1 MKNIKLSILPI
12 LAFLP
17 LLLIFSA
24 CDSDAEFDGSGEG
37 KGGSMARFTF
47 LKGYLYIVDE
57 STLKTFDI
65 SNPENPELLG
75 TDDVGAGVE
84 TIFPYENYLFL
95 GTQWGMKIY
104 SVENSP
110 VPTYLS
116 DFEHSFACDPVVVSN
131 GIAYVTLRGGT
142 TCQTGEDRMEVVD
155 VSDLRN
161 PRLLKT
167 IPMLNPHG
175 LSVSDTVLFV
185 CEGDFGFKVFN
196 IKDRPNPELISHY
209 DSIPS
214 YDVITNYGRKEL
226 IITGKNGIFQ
236 YDYENPYDLKE
247 LSQITTAPTNE

>member
-1 MKNIKLSILPI
+1 MKNFNLYSLQKI
-12 LAFLP
+12 FLITISV
-17 LLLIFSA
+17 IFSS
-24 CDSDAEFDGSGEG
+24 CMSDSEFDASGEG

-57 STLKTFDI
+57 NTLKIFDI
-65 SNPENPELLG
+65 SNPENPNLLG
-75 TDDVGAGVE
+75 TENVGDGVE

-104 SVENSP
+104 SVENDP
-110 VPTYLS
+110 VPSYLS

-131 GIAYVTLRGGT
+131 SIAYVTLRSGT
-142 TCQTGEDRMEVVD
+142 TCQTGNDRMEVVD

-161 PRLLKT
+161 PQLLNT
-167 IPMLNPHG
+167 IPMENPHG

-196 IKDRPNPELISHY
+196 IKDRANPQLVSHY

-236 YDYENPYDLKE
+236 YDYKDPHNLKE
-247 LSQITTAPTNE
+247 LSQILSTSANE

>member
-1 MKNIKLSILPI
+1 M
-12 LAFLP
+12 
-17 LLLIFSA
+17 
-24 CDSDAEFDGSGEG
+24 DSEFDASGEG
-37 KGGSMARFTF
+37 RGGSMARFTF
-47 LKGYLYIVDE
+47 LKGYLYVVDE
-57 STLKTFDI
+57 SSLKTFDI
-65 SNPENPELLG
+65 SNPENPNLLE
-75 TDDVGAGVE
+75 TIDVGAGVE

-104 SVENSP
+104 SLENGPIPS
-110 VPTYLS
+110 YLS

-131 GIAYVTLRGGT
+131 SIAYVTLRSGT
-142 TCQTGEDRMEVVD
+142 TCQTGTDRMEVVD

-161 PRLLKT
+161 PTLLNT
-167 IPMLNPHG
+167 IEMQNPHG

-196 IKDRPNPELISHY
+196 IKERSNPKLIAHY

-236 YDYENPYDLKE
+236 YDYSNPYELKE
-247 LSQITTAPTNE
+247 LSQILSAPINE

>member
-1 MKNIKLSILPI
+1 MKNLKL
-12 LAFLP
+12 LP
-17 LLLIFSA
+17 LILITISLTVMTS
-24 CDSDAEFDGSGEG
+24 CSGDSEFDASGEG
-37 KGGSMARFTF
+37 RGGSMARFTF

-65 SNPENPELLG
+65 SNPENPSLLG
-75 TDDVGAGVE
+75 TENVGMGVE

-104 SVENSP
+104 SVENGP
-110 VPTYLS
+110 VPNYLS
-116 DFEHSFACDPVVVSN
+116 DFEHSFSCDPVVVTNS
-131 GIAYVTLRGGT
+131 IAYVTLRSGT
-142 TCQTGEDRMEVVD
+142 TCQTGEDRMEIVD

-161 PRLLKT
+161 PQLLNT
-167 IPMLNPHG
+167 IPMQNPHG

-196 IKDRPNPELISHY
+196 IKDRANPELISHY

-236 YDYENPYDLKE
+236 YDYNDPYNLKE
-247 LSQITTAPTNE
+247 LSQILSAQANE

>member
-1 MKNIKLSILPI
+1 MKNLKLYPVLILFTA
-12 LAFLP
+12 LVLSV
-17 LLLIFSA
+17 LTS
-24 CDSDAEFDGSGEG
+24 CSSDSEFDGSGEG

-47 LKGYLYIVDE
+47 LKGYLYVVDQ

-65 SNPENPELLG
+65 SNPENPNLLG
-75 TDDVGAGVE
+75 TENVGDGVE

-104 SVENSP
+104 SVEDDPIPNF
-110 VPTYLS
+110 LS
-116 DFEHSFACDPVVVSN
+116 DFEHSFSCDPVVVSN
-131 GIAYVTLRGGT
+131 SIAYVTLRSGT
-142 TCQTGEDRMEVVD
+142 TCQTGENRMEVVD

-161 PRLLKT
+161 PRLLNT
-167 IPMLNPHG
+167 IPMENPHG

-196 IKDRPNPELISHY
+196 IKDRSNPELISHY

-226 IITGKNGIFQ
+226 IITGRNGIFQ
-236 YDYENPYDLKE
+236 YDYQDPYQLKE
-247 LSQITTAPTNE
+247 LSQILSTQGNE

>member
-1 MKNIKLSILPI
+1 MKTTKLSLNILFAALAIVLILP
-12 LAFLP
+12 
-17 LLLIFSA
+17 A
-24 CDSDAEFDGSGEG
+24 CESDAEFDSSGEG

-57 STLKTFDI
+57 NSLKTFDI
-65 SNPENPELLG
+65 SNPENPDLLG
-75 TDDVGAGVE
+75 TENVGDGVE

-104 SVENSP
+104 SVENGP
-110 VPTYLS
+110 IPNYLS

-131 GIAYVTLRGGT
+131 SIAYVTLRSGT
-142 TCQTGEDRMEVVD
+142 TCQTGDDRMEVVD

-161 PRLLKT
+161 PQLLTT
-167 IPMLNPHG
+167 IPMENPHG

-196 IKDRPNPELISHY
+196 IKDRKNPELISHY

-226 IITGKNGIFQ
+226 IITGKKGIFQ
-236 YDYENPYDLKE
+236 YDYQDPYNLKK
-247 LSQITTAPTNE
+247 LSKILSTPANE

>member
-1 MKNIKLSILPI
+1 MKNLKL
-12 LAFLP
+12 LP
-17 LLLIFSA
+17 LITILITLSLTLFTS
-24 CDSDAEFDGSGEG
+24 CDSDSEFDASGEG

-65 SNPENPELLG
+65 SNPENPSLLG
-75 TDDVGAGVE
+75 TENVGAGVE

-110 VPTYLS
+110 VPNYLS
-116 DFEHSFACDPVVVSN
+116 DFEHSFACDPVVVTNS
-131 GIAYVTLRGGT
+131 IAYVTLRSGT
-142 TCQTGEDRMEVVD
+142 TCQTGQDRMEIVD

-161 PRLLKT
+161 PELLNT
-167 IPMLNPHG
+167 IPMQNPHG

-196 IKDRPNPELISHY
+196 IKDRANPELISHY

-236 YDYENPYDLKE
+236 YDYKDPYNLKE
-247 LSQITTAPTNE
+247 LSQILSVPANE

>member
-1 MKNIKLSILPI
+1 MKNKI
-12 LAFLP
+12 FY
-17 LLLIFSA
+17 LLIIVGLSTIAFAS
-24 CDSDAEFDGSGEG
+24 CTSEGEFDTSGEG

-57 STLKTFDI
+57 NTLKTFDI
-65 SNPENPELLG
+65 SNPENPTLLG
-75 TDDVGAGVE
+75 TANVGSGVE

-110 VPTYLS
+110 VPNYLS

-131 GIAYVTLRGGT
+131 SIAYVTLRSGT
-142 TCQTGEDRMEVVD
+142 TCQTGNDRMEVVD

-161 PRLLKT
+161 PTLLST
-167 IPMLNPHG
+167 IPMDNPHG

-185 CEGDFGFKVFN
+185 CEGDYGFKVFN
-196 IKDRPNPELISHY
+196 IKDRANPQLMSHY

-226 IITGKNGIFQ
+226 IITGKNGIYQ
-236 YDYENPYDLKE
+236 YDYKDPYQLKE
-247 LSQITTAPTNE
+247 LSQIMSAPNNE

>member
-1 MKNIKLSILPI
+1 MKNIKQSLISILTL
-12 LAFLP
+12 LAVIIFLP
-17 LLLIFSA
+17 A
-24 CDSDAEFDGSGEG
+24 CESDGEFDSSGEG

-65 SNPENPELLG
+65 SNPENPEILG
-75 TDDVGAGVE
+75 TENVGAGVE

-104 SVENSP
+104 SVEDGP
-110 VPTYLS
+110 VPNYMS
-116 DFEHSFACDPVVVSN
+116 DFEHSFSCDPVVVSN
-131 GIAYVTLRGGT
+131 SIAYVTLRSGT
-142 TCQTGEDRMEVVD
+142 TCETGEDRMEVLD

-161 PRLLKT
+161 PELLTT
-167 IPMLNPHG
+167 IDMENPHG

-196 IKDRPNPELISHY
+196 IKDRANPELISHY

-226 IITGKNGIFQ
+226 IITGKKGIFQ
-236 YDYENPYDLKE
+236 YDYSNPHELKE
-247 LSQITTAPTNE
+247 LSQILSFPENE